1 MSNVRVLVFTG
12 VFLPENMLKQVVSQ
26 LRVHIPGI
34 YLSSILFGQVFL
46 SSVANLLSVDNRL
59 VMLVL
64 RFSIMIFSYGYIYF
78 FLRDKKM
85 QIYFNLWAFSV
96 VLFWFFYLIRLFFD
110 VYVSGVALALPLWEL
125 LAWSLGSSLP
135 IAICSYILA
144 SQQSLDSALIRQI
157 KYGVLLLGIST
168 ICFLVDPGLA
178 QGRFYLEHLNAI
190 TCANAGC
197 SLVLLCFARIILSK
211 INSGRLIAYLGILIG
226 SFIII
231 YSATRGVLLA
241 SLLIIS
247 ASVLL
252 LRSRLNFTGFM
263 KSKYS
268 LQLVAVFSALVL
280 LISASPHLVEKLF
293 TPRSAN
299 TVLTR
304 LEFWKISF
312 EQFVSNPSMGIG
324 FHLQEILGKLE
335 IEKGIYYPHIYLF
348 ESLAIGGILMTLPL
362 FYCMFFPMIG
372 FCKNLKIDPNVL
384 PSGLMATQAF
394 FYSMHNGHLG
404 DFPFFWMAMGIIAGS
419 IYRIDVG
426 KGINKQFEN

>member
-1 MSNVRVLVFTG
+1 M
-12 VFLPENMLKQVVSQ
+12 PESILKQVVFKP
-26 LRVHIPGI
+26 RVHITDI
-34 YLSSILFGQVFL
+34 YLALILFGQVFL
-46 SSVANLLSVDNRL
+46 SSIANLLSVDNRL

-78 FLRDKKM
+78 FLRDKRI
-85 QIYFNLWAFSV
+85 QNYFNLWTLSV
-96 VLFWFFYLIRLFFD
+96 VLFWFLYLIRLFFD
-110 VYVSGVALALPLWEL
+110 VNVSGVSLALPLWEL

-197 SLVLLCFARIILSK
+197 ALVLLCFARIMVCK
-211 INSGRLIAYLGILIG
+211 INPTEIDSSRLITYSGILIG

-241 SLLIIS
+241 SLLIIF
-247 ASVLL
+247 ASILL

-268 LQLVAVFSALVL
+268 LRLVAVSSALVL

-312 EQFVSNPSMGIG
+312 EQFVANPFMGIG

-335 IEKGIYYPHIYLF
+335 IEKGIYYPHNYLF

-372 FCKNLKIDPNVL
+372 FYKNLKIDPNVL

-419 IYRIDVG
+419 KYRIKIG
-426 KGINKQFEN
+426 NGINSQF

>member
-1 MSNVRVLVFTG
+1 M
-12 VFLPENMLKQVVSQ
+12 PESILKQVVFKP
-26 LRVHIPGI
+26 RVHITDI
-34 YLSSILFGQVFL
+34 YLALILFGQVFL
-46 SSVANLLSVDNRL
+46 SSIANLLSVDNRL

-78 FLRDKKM
+78 FLRDKRI
-85 QIYFNLWAFSV
+85 QNYFNLWTLSV
-96 VLFWFFYLIRLFFD
+96 VLFWFLYLIRLFFD
-110 VYVSGVALALPLWEL
+110 VYVSGVSLALPLWEL

-197 SLVLLCFARIILSK
+197 ALVLLCFARIMLCK
-211 INSGRLIAYLGILIG
+211 INPTEIDSSRLITYSGILIG

-304 LEFWKISF
+304 LEFWKVSF
-312 EQFVSNPSMGIG
+312 EQFVANPFLGIG

-335 IEKGIYYPHIYLF
+335 IEKGIYYPHNYLF
-348 ESLAIGGILMTLPL
+348 ESLAIGGISMTLPL
-362 FYCMFFPMIG
+362 LYCMFSPVVSFY
-372 FCKNLKIDPNVL
+372 KELRVDPSVL
-384 PSGLMATQAF
+384 PSVLMATQALI
-394 FYSMHNGHLG
+394 YSMHNGHLG
-404 DFPFFWMAMGIIAGS
+404 DFPFFWMAIGITAGS
-419 IYRIDVG
+419 RYRINASNA
-426 KGINKQFEN
+426 INSQFEN

>member
-1 MSNVRVLVFTG
+1 M
-12 VFLPENMLKQVVSQ
+12 PESILKQVVFKP
-26 LRVHIPGI
+26 RVHITDI
-34 YLSSILFGQVFL
+34 YLALILFGQVFL
-46 SSVANLLSVDNRL
+46 SSIANLLSIDNRL

-78 FLRDKKM
+78 FLRDKRI
-85 QIYFNLWAFSV
+85 QNYFNLWTLSV
-96 VLFWFFYLIRLFFD
+96 VLFWFLYLIRLFFD
-110 VYVSGVALALPLWEL
+110 VFVSGVSLALPLWEL

-197 SLVLLCFARIILSK
+197 ALVLLCFARIMLCK
-211 INSGRLIAYLGILIG
+211 INPTEIDSSRLITYSGILIG

-280 LISASPHLVEKLF
+280 LISTSPHLVEKLF

-312 EQFVSNPSMGIG
+312 EQFVANPFMGIG

-335 IEKGIYYPHIYLF
+335 IEKGIYYPHNYLF

-372 FCKNLKIDPNVL
+372 FYKNLKIDPNVL

-419 IYRIDVG
+419 KYRIKLVTVLIVNSRI
-426 KGINKQFEN
+426 KSFVCLI

>member
-1 MSNVRVLVFTG
+1 MG
-12 VFLPENMLKQVVSQ
+12 VVLPEIILKQVASK
-26 LRVHIPGI
+26 LRLHVPDI
-34 YLSSILFGQVFL
+34 YLALILFGQVFL
-46 SSVANLLSVDNRL
+46 SSVANLLSIDNRL

-64 RFSIMIFSYGYIYF
+64 RYLIMIVSYGYIF
-78 FLRDKKM
+78 FLRDKRIKN
-85 QIYFNLWAFSV
+85 YFNLWTFSL
-96 VLFWFFYLIRLFFD
+96 VLFWFLYLVRLFFD

-144 SQQSLDSALIRQI
+144 SQHSLDLVLIRQA
-157 KYGVLLLGIST
+157 KYGVFLLGIS
-168 ICFLVDPGLA
+168 IMCFLVDPGLA

-197 SLVLLCFARIILSK
+197 ALVLLCFARIILCKVTSTEIK
-211 INSGRLIAYLGILIG
+211 SGRLITYLGILIG

-241 SLLIIS
+241 SLLIIT
-247 ASVLL
+247 ASVLF
-252 LRSRLNFTGFM
+252 LRSRLKFTGITI
-263 KSKYS
+263 SKYS
-268 LQLVAVFSALVL
+268 LQLVAGFSALIL

-293 TPRSAN
+293 TQRSVN

-312 EQFVSNPSMGIG
+312 EQFVANPFMGIG

-335 IEKGIYYPHIYLF
+335 IEKGIYYPHNYLF

-362 FYCMFFPMIG
+362 FYCMFFPMVS
-372 FCKNLKIDPNVL
+372 FYKKLKIDPTVL
-384 PSGLMATQAF
+384 PSGLMVTQAF
-394 FYSMHNGHLG
+394 IYSMHNGHLG
-404 DFPFFWMAMGIIAGS
+404 DFPFFWMAIGIIAGS
-419 IYRIDVG
+419 KYRIKVG
-426 KGINKQFEN
+426 NGINS

>member
-1 MSNVRVLVFTG
+1 M
-12 VFLPENMLKQVVSQ
+12 PESILKQVVFKP
-26 LRVHIPGI
+26 RVHITDI
-34 YLSSILFGQVFL
+34 YLALILFGQVFL
-46 SSVANLLSVDNRL
+46 SSIANLLSVDNRL

-78 FLRDKKM
+78 FLRDKRI
-85 QIYFNLWAFSV
+85 QNYFNLWTLSV
-96 VLFWFFYLIRLFFD
+96 VLFWFLYLIRLFFD
-110 VYVSGVALALPLWEL
+110 VYVSGVSLALPLWEL

-197 SLVLLCFARIILSK
+197 ALVLLCFARIMLCK
-211 INSGRLIAYLGILIG
+211 INPTEIDSSRLITYSGILIG

-312 EQFVSNPSMGIG
+312 EQFVANPFMGIG

-335 IEKGIYYPHIYLF
+335 IEKGIYYPHNYLF

-372 FCKNLKIDPNVL
+372 FYKNLKIDPNVL

-419 IYRIDVG
+419 KYRIKIG
-426 KGINKQFEN
+426 NGINSQF

>member
-1 MSNVRVLVFTG
+1 M
-12 VFLPENMLKQVVSQ
+12 PESILKQVVFKP
-26 LRVHIPGI
+26 RVHITDI
-34 YLSSILFGQVFL
+34 YLALILFGQVFL
-46 SSVANLLSVDNRL
+46 SSIANLLSVDNRL

-78 FLRDKKM
+78 FLRDKRI
-85 QIYFNLWAFSV
+85 QNYFNLWTLSV
-96 VLFWFFYLIRLFFD
+96 VLFWFLYLIRLFFD
-110 VYVSGVALALPLWEL
+110 VYVSGVSLALPLWEL

-197 SLVLLCFARIILSK
+197 ALVLLCFARIMLCK
-211 INSGRLIAYLGILIG
+211 INPTEIDSSRLITYSGILIG

-280 LISASPHLVEKLF
+280 LISTSPHLVEKLF

-312 EQFVSNPSMGIG
+312 EQFVANPFMGIG

-335 IEKGIYYPHIYLF
+335 IEKGVYYPHNYLF

-372 FCKNLKIDPNVL
+372 FYKNLKIDPNVL
-384 PSGLMATQAF
+384 PSGFMATQAF

-419 IYRIDVG
+419 KYRIKIG
-426 KGINKQFEN
+426 NGINSQF

>member
-1 MSNVRVLVFTG
+1 MPESILKQLVFK
-12 VFLPENMLKQVVSQ
+12 P
-26 LRVHIPGI
+26 RVHITDI
-34 YLSSILFGQVFL
+34 YLALILFGQVFL
-46 SSVANLLSVDNRL
+46 SSIANLLSVDNRL

-78 FLRDKKM
+78 FLRDKRI
-85 QIYFNLWAFSV
+85 QNYFNLWTLSV
-96 VLFWFFYLIRLFFD
+96 VLFWFLYLIRLFFD
-110 VYVSGVALALPLWEL
+110 VYVSGVSLALPLWEL

-197 SLVLLCFARIILSK
+197 ALVLLCFARIMLCK
-211 INSGRLIAYLGILIG
+211 INPTEIDSSRLITYSGILIG

-335 IEKGIYYPHIYLF
+335 IEKGIYYPHNYLF

-372 FCKNLKIDPNVL
+372 FYKNLKIDPNVL

-419 IYRIDVG
+419 KYRIKIG
-426 KGINKQFEN
+426 NGINSQF

>member
-1 MSNVRVLVFTG
+1 M
-12 VFLPENMLKQVVSQ
+12 PESILKQVVFKPR
-26 LRVHIPGI
+26 LHITDI
-34 YLSSILFGQVFL
+34 YLALILFGQVFL
-46 SSVANLLSVDNRL
+46 SSIANLLSVDNRL

-78 FLRDKKM
+78 FLRDKRI
-85 QIYFNLWAFSV
+85 QNYFNLWTLSV
-96 VLFWFFYLIRLFFD
+96 VLFWFLYLMRLFFD
-110 VYVSGVALALPLWEL
+110 VYVSGVSLALPLWEL

-197 SLVLLCFARIILSK
+197 ALVLLCFARIMLCK
-211 INSGRLIAYLGILIG
+211 INPTEIDSSRLITYSGILIG

-280 LISASPHLVEKLF
+280 LISTSPHLVEKLF

-312 EQFVSNPSMGIG
+312 EQFVANPFMGIG

-335 IEKGIYYPHIYLF
+335 IEKGIYYPHNYLF

-372 FCKNLKIDPNVL
+372 FYKNLKIDPNVL

-419 IYRIDVG
+419 KYRIKIG
-426 KGINKQFEN
+426 NGINSQF

>member
-1 MSNVRVLVFTG
+1 M
-12 VFLPENMLKQVVSQ
+12 PESILKQVVFKP
-26 LRVHIPGI
+26 RVHITDI
-34 YLSSILFGQVFL
+34 YLALILFGQVFL
-46 SSVANLLSVDNRL
+46 SSIANLLSVDNRL

-78 FLRDKKM
+78 FLRDKRI
-85 QIYFNLWAFSV
+85 QNYFNLWSLSV
-96 VLFWFFYLIRLFFD
+96 ILFWFLYLIRLFFD
-110 VYVSGVALALPLWEL
+110 VYVSGVSLALPLWEL

-197 SLVLLCFARIILSK
+197 ALVLLCFARIMLCK
-211 INSGRLIAYLGILIG
+211 INPTEIDSSRLITYSGILIG

-231 YSATRGVLLA
+231 YSATRGVLFA

-280 LISASPHLVEKLF
+280 LISTSPHLVEKLF

-312 EQFVSNPSMGIG
+312 EQFVANPFMGIG

-335 IEKGIYYPHIYLF
+335 IEKGIYYPHNYLF

-372 FCKNLKIDPNVL
+372 FNKILKIDPNVL

-419 IYRIDVG
+419 KYRIKIG
-426 KGINKQFEN
+426 NGINSQF

>member
-1 MSNVRVLVFTG
+1 M
-12 VFLPENMLKQVVSQ
+12 PESILKQVVFKP
-26 LRVHIPGI
+26 RVHITDI
-34 YLSSILFGQVFL
+34 YLALILFGQVFL
-46 SSVANLLSVDNRL
+46 SSIANLLSVDNRL

-78 FLRDKKM
+78 FLRDKRI
-85 QIYFNLWAFSV
+85 QNYFNLWTLSV
-96 VLFWFFYLIRLFFD
+96 VLFWFLYLIRLFFD
-110 VYVSGVALALPLWEL
+110 VYVSGVSLALPLWEL

-197 SLVLLCFARIILSK
+197 ALVLLCFARIMLCK
-211 INSGRLIAYLGILIG
+211 INPTEIDSSRLIIYSGILIG

-280 LISASPHLVEKLF
+280 LISTSPHLVEKLF
-293 TPRSAN
+293 TPRSAS

-312 EQFVSNPSMGIG
+312 EQFVANPSMGIG

-335 IEKGIYYPHIYLF
+335 IEKGIYYPHNYLF

-372 FCKNLKIDPNVL
+372 FYKNLKIDPNVL

-419 IYRIDVG
+419 KYRIKIG
-426 KGINKQFEN
+426 NGINSQF

>member
-1 MSNVRVLVFTG
+1 M
-12 VFLPENMLKQVVSQ
+12 PESILKQVVFKPK
-26 LRVHIPGI
+26 VHITDI
-34 YLSSILFGQVFL
+34 YFALILFGQVFF
-46 SSVANLLSVDNRL
+46 SSIANLLSIDNRL

-78 FLRDKKM
+78 FLRDKRI
-85 QIYFNLWAFSV
+85 QNYFNLWTLSV
-96 VLFWFFYLIRLFFD
+96 VLFWFLYLIRLFFD
-110 VYVSGVALALPLWEL
+110 VYVSGVSLALPLWEL

-197 SLVLLCFARIILSK
+197 ALVLLCFARIMLCK
-211 INSGRLIAYLGILIG
+211 INPTEIDSSRLITYSGILIG

-268 LQLVAVFSALVL
+268 LQLVAVFSVLVL
-280 LISASPHLVEKLF
+280 LISTSPHLVEKLF

-335 IEKGIYYPHIYLF
+335 IEKGIYYPHNYLF

-362 FYCMFFPMIG
+362 FYCMFVPMIG
-372 FCKNLKIDPNVL
+372 FYKNLKIDPNVL

-419 IYRIDVG
+419 KYRIKIG
-426 KGINKQFEN
+426 NGINSQF

>member
-1 MSNVRVLVFTG
+1 M
-12 VFLPENMLKQVVSQ
+12 PEGILKQVVFKP
-26 LRVHIPGI
+26 RVHITDI
-34 YLSSILFGQVFL
+34 YLALILFGQVFL
-46 SSVANLLSVDNRL
+46 SSIANLLSVDNRL

-78 FLRDKKM
+78 FLRDKRI
-85 QIYFNLWAFSV
+85 QNYFNLWTLSV
-96 VLFWFFYLIRLFFD
+96 VLFWFLYLIRLFFD
-110 VYVSGVALALPLWEL
+110 VYVSGVSLALPLWEL

-197 SLVLLCFARIILSK
+197 ALVLLCFARIMLCK
-211 INSGRLIAYLGILIG
+211 INPTEIDSSRLITYSGILIG

-280 LISASPHLVEKLF
+280 LISTSPHLVEKLF

-312 EQFVSNPSMGIG
+312 EQFVANPFMGIG

-335 IEKGIYYPHIYLF
+335 IEKGIYYPHNYLF

-372 FCKNLKIDPNVL
+372 FYKNLKIDPNVL

-419 IYRIDVG
+419 KYRIKIG
-426 KGINKQFEN
+426 NGINSQF

>member
-1 MSNVRVLVFTG
+1 M
-12 VFLPENMLKQVVSQ
+12 PESILKQVVFKP
-26 LRVHIPGI
+26 RVHVTDI
-34 YLSSILFGQVFL
+34 YLALILFGQVFL
-46 SSVANLLSVDNRL
+46 SSIANLLSVDNRL

-78 FLRDKKM
+78 FLRDKRI
-85 QIYFNLWAFSV
+85 QNYFNLWTLSV
-96 VLFWFFYLIRLFFD
+96 VLFWFLYLIRLFFD
-110 VYVSGVALALPLWEL
+110 VYVSGVSLALPLWEL

-197 SLVLLCFARIILSK
+197 ALVLLCFARIMLCK
-211 INSGRLIAYLGILIG
+211 INPTEIDSSRLITYSGILIG

-312 EQFVSNPSMGIG
+312 EQFVANPFMGIG

-335 IEKGIYYPHIYLF
+335 IEKGIYYPHNYLF

-372 FCKNLKIDPNVL
+372 FYKNLKIDPNVL

-419 IYRIDVG
+419 KYRIKIG
-426 KGINKQFEN
+426 NGINSQF

>member
-1 MSNVRVLVFTG
+1 M
-12 VFLPENMLKQVVSQ
+12 PESILKQVVFKP
-26 LRVHIPGI
+26 RVHITDI
-34 YLSSILFGQVFL
+34 YLALILFGQVFL
-46 SSVANLLSVDNRL
+46 SSIANLLSVDNRL

-78 FLRDKKM
+78 FLRDKRI
-85 QIYFNLWAFSV
+85 QNYFNLWTLSV
-96 VLFWFFYLIRLFFD
+96 VLFWFLYLIRLFFD
-110 VYVSGVALALPLWEL
+110 VYVSGVSLALPLWEL

-197 SLVLLCFARIILSK
+197 ALVLLCFARIMLCK
-211 INSGRLIAYLGILIG
+211 INPTEIDSSRLITYSGILIG

-280 LISASPHLVEKLF
+280 LISTSPHLVEKLF

-312 EQFVSNPSMGIG
+312 EQFLANPFMGIG

-335 IEKGIYYPHIYLF
+335 IEKGIYYPHNYLF

-372 FCKNLKIDPNVL
+372 FYKNLKIDPNVL

-419 IYRIDVG
+419 KYRIKIG
-426 KGINKQFEN
+426 NGINSQF

>member
-1 MSNVRVLVFTG
+1 M
-12 VFLPENMLKQVVSQ
+12 PESILKQVVFKP
-26 LRVHIPGI
+26 RVHITDI
-34 YLSSILFGQVFL
+34 YLALILFGQVFL
-46 SSVANLLSVDNRL
+46 SSIANLLSVDNRL
-59 VMLVL
+59 IMLVL

-78 FLRDKKM
+78 FLRDKRI
-85 QIYFNLWAFSV
+85 QNYFNLWPLSV
-96 VLFWFFYLIRLFFD
+96 VLFWFLYLIRLFFD
-110 VYVSGVALALPLWEL
+110 VYVSGVSLALPLWEL

-197 SLVLLCFARIILSK
+197 ALVLLCFARIMLCK
-211 INSGRLIAYLGILIG
+211 INPTEIDSSRLITYSGILIG
-226 SFIII
+226 FFIII

-268 LQLVAVFSALVL
+268 LQLVAVFSVLVL
-280 LISASPHLVEKLF
+280 LISTSPHLVEKLF

-312 EQFVSNPSMGIG
+312 EQFVANPFVGIG

-335 IEKGIYYPHIYLF
+335 IEKGIYYPHNYLF

-372 FCKNLKIDPNVL
+372 FYKNLKIDPNVL

-419 IYRIDVG
+419 KYRIKIG
-426 KGINKQFEN
+426 NGINSQF

>member
-1 MSNVRVLVFTG
+1 MS
-12 VFLPENMLKQVVSQ
+12 ESILKQVVFKPTA
-26 LRVHIPGI
+26 HITDI
-34 YLSSILFGQVFL
+34 YLALILFGQVFL
-46 SSVANLLSVDNRL
+46 SSIANLLSIDNRL

-78 FLRDKKM
+78 FLRDKRI
-85 QIYFNLWAFSV
+85 QNYFNLWTLSL
-96 VLFWFFYLIRLFFD
+96 VLFWFLYLIRLFFD
-110 VYVSGVALALPLWEL
+110 VYVSGVSLALPLWEL

-197 SLVLLCFARIILSK
+197 ALVLLCFARIMLCR
-211 INSGRLIAYLGILIG
+211 INPTEIDSSRLITYSGILIG

-252 LRSRLNFTGFM
+252 LRSRLNFRGFM

-268 LQLVAVFSALVL
+268 LQLVAVFSALLL

-335 IEKGIYYPHIYLF
+335 IEKGIYYPHNYLF

-362 FYCMFFPMIG
+362 FYCVFFPMIG
-372 FCKNLKIDPNVL
+372 FYKNLKIDPNVL

-419 IYRIDVG
+419 KYRIKTG
-426 KGINKQFEN
+426 NGINSQF

>member
-1 MSNVRVLVFTG
+1 M
-12 VFLPENMLKQVVSQ
+12 PESILKQVVFKP
-26 LRVHIPGI
+26 RVNITDI
-34 YLSSILFGQVFL
+34 YLALILFGQVFL
-46 SSVANLLSVDNRL
+46 SSIANLLSVDNRL

-78 FLRDKKM
+78 FLRDKRI
-85 QIYFNLWAFSV
+85 QNYFNLWTLSV
-96 VLFWFFYLIRLFFD
+96 VLFWFLYLIRLFFD
-110 VYVSGVALALPLWEL
+110 VYVSGVSLALPLWEL

-197 SLVLLCFARIILSK
+197 ALVLLCFARIMLCK
-211 INSGRLIAYLGILIG
+211 INPTEIDSSRLITYSGILIG

-324 FHLQEILGKLE
+324 FHLQEILGKIE
-335 IEKGIYYPHIYLF
+335 IEKGIYYPHNYLF

-362 FYCMFFPMIG
+362 FYCMFFPMID
-372 FCKNLKIDPNVL
+372 FYKNLKTDPNVL

-419 IYRIDVG
+419 KYRIKIG
-426 KGINKQFEN
+426 NGINSQF

>member
-1 MSNVRVLVFTG
+1 M
-12 VFLPENMLKQVVSQ
+12 PESILKQVVFKP
-26 LRVHIPGI
+26 RVHITDI
-34 YLSSILFGQVFL
+34 YLALILFGQVFL
-46 SSVANLLSVDNRL
+46 SSIANLLSIDNRL

-78 FLRDKKM
+78 FLRDKRI
-85 QIYFNLWAFSV
+85 QNYFNLWTLSL
-96 VLFWFFYLIRLFFD
+96 VLFWFLYLIRLFFD
-110 VYVSGVALALPLWEL
+110 VYVSGVSLALPLWEL

-197 SLVLLCFARIILSK
+197 ALVLLCFARIMLCR
-211 INSGRLIAYLGILIG
+211 INPTEIDSSRLITYSGILIG

-335 IEKGIYYPHIYLF
+335 IEKGIYYPHNYLF

-372 FCKNLKIDPNVL
+372 FYKNLKIDPNVL

-419 IYRIDVG
+419 KYRIKTG
-426 KGINKQFEN
+426 NGINSQF

>member
-1 MSNVRVLVFTG
+1 
-12 VFLPENMLKQVVSQ
+12 
-26 LRVHIPGI
+26 
-34 YLSSILFGQVFL
+34 
-46 SSVANLLSVDNRL
+46 
-59 VMLVL
+59 MLVL

-78 FLRDKKM
+78 FLRDRRI
-85 QIYFNLWAFSV
+85 QNYFNLWTLSV
-96 VLFWFFYLIRLFFD
+96 VLFWFLYLIRLFFD
-110 VYVSGVALALPLWEL
+110 VYVSGVSLALPLWEL

-144 SQQSLDSALIRQI
+144 SQQSLDSVLIRQI

-197 SLVLLCFARIILSK
+197 ALVLLCFARIMLCK
-211 INSGRLIAYLGILIG
+211 INPTEIDSSRLITYSGILIG

-268 LQLVAVFSALVL
+268 LQLAAVFSALVL
-280 LISASPHLVEKLF
+280 LISTSPHLVEKLF

-312 EQFVSNPSMGIG
+312 EQFVANPFMGIG

-335 IEKGIYYPHIYLF
+335 IEKGIYYPHNYLF

-372 FCKNLKIDPNVL
+372 FYKNLKIDPNAL

-419 IYRIDVG
+419 KYRIKIG
-426 KGINKQFEN
+426 NGINSQF

>member
-1 MSNVRVLVFTG
+1 MPKSI
-12 VFLPENMLKQVVSQ
+12 LKQVVFKP
-26 LRVHIPGI
+26 RVHITDI
-34 YLSSILFGQVFL
+34 YFALILFGQVFL
-46 SSVANLLSVDNRL
+46 SSIANLLSVDNRL

-78 FLRDKKM
+78 FLRDKRI
-85 QIYFNLWAFSV
+85 QNYFNLWTLSV
-96 VLFWFFYLIRLFFD
+96 VLFWFLYLIRLFFD
-110 VYVSGVALALPLWEL
+110 VYVSGVSLALPLWEL

-197 SLVLLCFARIILSK
+197 ALVLLCFARIMLCK
-211 INSGRLIAYLGILIG
+211 INPTEIDSSRLITYSGILIG

-280 LISASPHLVEKLF
+280 LISTSPHLVEKLF

-312 EQFVSNPSMGIG
+312 EQFVSNPPMGIG

-335 IEKGIYYPHIYLF
+335 IEKGIYYPHNYLF

-372 FCKNLKIDPNVL
+372 FYKNLKIDPNVL

-419 IYRIDVG
+419 KYRIKIG
-426 KGINKQFEN
+426 NGINSQFKK

>member
-1 MSNVRVLVFTG
+1 M
-12 VFLPENMLKQVVSQ
+12 PESILKQVVFKP
-26 LRVHIPGI
+26 RVHITDI
-34 YLSSILFGQVFL
+34 YLALILFGQVFL
-46 SSVANLLSVDNRL
+46 SSIANLLSVDNRL

-78 FLRDKKM
+78 FLRDKRI
-85 QIYFNLWAFSV
+85 QNYFNLWTLSV
-96 VLFWFFYLIRLFFD
+96 VLFWFLYLIRLFFD
-110 VYVSGVALALPLWEL
+110 VYVSGVSLALPLWEL

-197 SLVLLCFARIILSK
+197 ALVLLCFARIMLCK
-211 INSGRLIAYLGILIG
+211 INPTEIDSSRLITYSGILIG

-280 LISASPHLVEKLF
+280 LISTSPHLVEKLF

-312 EQFVSNPSMGIG
+312 EQFVANPFMGIG

-335 IEKGIYYPHIYLF
+335 IEKGIYYPHNYLL

-372 FCKNLKIDPNVL
+372 FYKNLKIDPNVL

-419 IYRIDVG
+419 KYRIKIG
-426 KGINKQFEN
+426 NGINSQF

>member
-1 MSNVRVLVFTG
+1 M
-12 VFLPENMLKQVVSQ
+12 PESILKQVVFKP
-26 LRVHIPGI
+26 RVHITDI
-34 YLSSILFGQVFL
+34 YLALILFGQVFL
-46 SSVANLLSVDNRL
+46 SSIANLLSVDNRL

-78 FLRDKKM
+78 FLRDKRI
-85 QIYFNLWAFSV
+85 QNYFNLWTLSV
-96 VLFWFFYLIRLFFD
+96 VLFWFLYLIRLFFD
-110 VYVSGVALALPLWEL
+110 VYVSGVSLALPLWEL

-197 SLVLLCFARIILSK
+197 ALVLLCFARIMLCK
-211 INSGRLIAYLGILIG
+211 INPTEIDSSRLITYSGILIG

-280 LISASPHLVEKLF
+280 LISTSPHLVEKLF
-293 TPRSAN
+293 TPRSAS

-312 EQFVSNPSMGIG
+312 EQFVANPSMGIG

-335 IEKGIYYPHIYLF
+335 IEKGIYYPHNYLF

-372 FCKNLKIDPNVL
+372 FYKNLKIDPNVL

-419 IYRIDVG
+419 KYRIKIG
-426 KGINKQFEN
+426 NGINSQF

>member
-1 MSNVRVLVFTG
+1 MRVSI
-12 VFLPENMLKQVVSQ
+12 LKQVVFKP
-26 LRVHIPGI
+26 RVHITDI
-34 YLSSILFGQVFL
+34 YLALILFGQVFL
-46 SSVANLLSVDNRL
+46 SSIANLLSVDNRL

-78 FLRDKKM
+78 FLRDKRI
-85 QIYFNLWAFSV
+85 QNYFNLWTLSV
-96 VLFWFFYLIRLFFD
+96 VLFWFLYLIRLFFD
-110 VYVSGVALALPLWEL
+110 VYVSGVSLALPLWEL

-197 SLVLLCFARIILSK
+197 ALVLLCFARIMLCK
-211 INSGRLIAYLGILIG
+211 INPTEIDSSRLITYSGILIG

-268 LQLVAVFSALVL
+268 LQLVAVFSAFVL

-312 EQFVSNPSMGIG
+312 EQFVANPFMGIG

-335 IEKGIYYPHIYLF
+335 IEKGIYYPHNYLF

-372 FCKNLKIDPNVL
+372 FYKNLKIDPNVL

-419 IYRIDVG
+419 KYRIKIG
-426 KGINKQFEN
+426 NGINSQF

>member
-1 MSNVRVLVFTG
+1 M
-12 VFLPENMLKQVVSQ
+12 PESILKQVVFKP
-26 LRVHIPGI
+26 RVHITDI
-34 YLSSILFGQVFL
+34 YLALILFGQVFL
-46 SSVANLLSVDNRL
+46 SSIANLLSVDNRL

-78 FLRDKKM
+78 FLRDKRI
-85 QIYFNLWAFSV
+85 QNYFNLWTLSV
-96 VLFWFFYLIRLFFD
+96 VLFWFLYLIRLFFD
-110 VYVSGVALALPLWEL
+110 VYVSGVSLALPLWEL

-197 SLVLLCFARIILSK
+197 ALVLLCFARIMLCK
-211 INSGRLIAYLGILIG
+211 INPTAIDSSRLITYSGILIG

-280 LISASPHLVEKLF
+280 LISTSPHLVEKLF

-312 EQFVSNPSMGIG
+312 EQFVSNPSIGIG

-335 IEKGIYYPHIYLF
+335 IEKGIYYPHNYLF

-372 FCKNLKIDPNVL
+372 FYKNLKNDPNVL

-419 IYRIDVG
+419 KYRIKIG
-426 KGINKQFEN
+426 NGINSQF

>member
-1 MSNVRVLVFTG
+1 MSESV
-12 VFLPENMLKQVVSQ
+12 LKQVVFKP
-26 LRVHIPGI
+26 RVHITDI
-34 YLSSILFGQVFL
+34 YLALILFGQVFL
-46 SSVANLLSVDNRL
+46 SSIANLLSVDNRL

-78 FLRDKKM
+78 FLRDKRI
-85 QIYFNLWAFSV
+85 QNYFNLWTLSV
-96 VLFWFFYLIRLFFD
+96 VLFWFLYLIRLFFD
-110 VYVSGVALALPLWEL
+110 VYVSGVSLALPLWEL

-197 SLVLLCFARIILSK
+197 ALVLLCFARIMLCK
-211 INSGRLIAYLGILIG
+211 INPTEIDSSRLITYSGILIG

-280 LISASPHLVEKLF
+280 LISTSPHLVEKLF

-312 EQFVSNPSMGIG
+312 EQFVANPFMGIG

-335 IEKGIYYPHIYLF
+335 IEKGIYYPHNYLF

-372 FCKNLKIDPNVL
+372 FYKNLKIDPNVL

-419 IYRIDVG
+419 KYRIKIG
-426 KGINKQFEN
+426 NGINSQF

>member
-1 MSNVRVLVFTG
+1 M
-12 VFLPENMLKQVVSQ
+12 PESILKQVVFKP
-26 LRVHIPGI
+26 RVHITDI
-34 YLSSILFGQVFL
+34 YLALILFGQVFL
-46 SSVANLLSVDNRL
+46 SSIANLLSVDNRL

-78 FLRDKKM
+78 FLRDKRI
-85 QIYFNLWAFSV
+85 QNYFNLWTLSV
-96 VLFWFFYLIRLFFD
+96 VLFWFLYLTRLFFD
-110 VYVSGVALALPLWEL
+110 VYVSGVSLALPLWEL

-197 SLVLLCFARIILSK
+197 ALILLCFARIMLCK
-211 INSGRLIAYLGILIG
+211 INPTEIDSSRLITYSGILIG
-226 SFIII
+226 FFIII

-280 LISASPHLVEKLF
+280 LISTSPHLVEKLF

-312 EQFVSNPSMGIG
+312 EQFVANPFMGIG

-335 IEKGIYYPHIYLF
+335 IEKGIYYPHNYLF

-372 FCKNLKIDPNVL
+372 FYKNLKIDPNVL

-419 IYRIDVG
+419 KYRIKIG
-426 KGINKQFEN
+426 NGINSQF

>member
-1 MSNVRVLVFTG
+1 M
-12 VFLPENMLKQVVSQ
+12 PESILKQVVFKP
-26 LRVHIPGI
+26 RVHITDI
-34 YLSSILFGQVFL
+34 YLALILFGQVFL
-46 SSVANLLSVDNRL
+46 SSIANLLSVDNRL

-78 FLRDKKM
+78 FLRDKRI
-85 QIYFNLWAFSV
+85 QNYFNLWTLSV
-96 VLFWFFYLIRLFFD
+96 VLFWFLYLIRLFFD
-110 VYVSGVALALPLWEL
+110 VYVSGVSLALPLWEL

-197 SLVLLCFARIILSK
+197 ALVLLCFARIMLCK
-211 INSGRLIAYLGILIG
+211 INPTEIDSSRLITYSGILIG

-280 LISASPHLVEKLF
+280 LISTSPHLVEKLF

-312 EQFVSNPSMGIG
+312 EQFVANPFMGIG

-335 IEKGIYYPHIYLF
+335 IEKGIYYPHNYLF

-372 FCKNLKIDPNVL
+372 FNKILKIDPNVL

-419 IYRIDVG
+419 KYRIKIG
-426 KGINKQFEN
+426 NGINSQF

>member
-1 MSNVRVLVFTG
+1 M
-12 VFLPENMLKQVVSQ
+12 PESILKQVVFKP
-26 LRVHIPGI
+26 RVHIIDI
-34 YLSSILFGQVFL
+34 YLALILFGQVFL
-46 SSVANLLSVDNRL
+46 SSIANLLSVDNRL

-78 FLRDKKM
+78 FLRDKRI
-85 QIYFNLWAFSV
+85 QNYFNLWTLSV
-96 VLFWFFYLIRLFFD
+96 VLFWFLYLIRLFFD
-110 VYVSGVALALPLWEL
+110 VYVSGVSLALPLWEL

-197 SLVLLCFARIILSK
+197 ALVLLCFARIMLCK
-211 INSGRLIAYLGILIG
+211 INPTEIDSSRLITYSGILIG

-312 EQFVSNPSMGIG
+312 EQFVANPFMGIG

-335 IEKGIYYPHIYLF
+335 IEKGIYYPHNYLF

-372 FCKNLKIDPNVL
+372 FYKNLKIDPNVI

-426 KGINKQFEN
+426 KGISNQFEN

>member
-1 MSNVRVLVFTG
+1 M
-12 VFLPENMLKQVVSQ
+12 PESISKQVVFKP
-26 LRVHIPGI
+26 RVHITDI
-34 YLSSILFGQVFL
+34 YLALILFGQVFL
-46 SSVANLLSVDNRL
+46 SSIANLLSIDNRL

-78 FLRDKKM
+78 FLRDKRI
-85 QIYFNLWAFSV
+85 QNYFNLWTLSV
-96 VLFWFFYLIRLFFD
+96 VLFWFLYLIRLFFD
-110 VYVSGVALALPLWEL
+110 VYVSGVSLALPLWEL

-197 SLVLLCFARIILSK
+197 ALVLLCFARIMLCK
-211 INSGRLIAYLGILIG
+211 INPTEIDSSRLITYSGILIG

-280 LISASPHLVEKLF
+280 LISTSPHLVEKLF

-312 EQFVSNPSMGIG
+312 EQFVANPFMGIG

-335 IEKGIYYPHIYLF
+335 IEKGIYYPHNYLF

-372 FCKNLKIDPNVL
+372 FNKILKIDPNVL

-419 IYRIDVG
+419 KYRIKIG
-426 KGINKQFEN
+426 NGINSQF

>member
-1 MSNVRVLVFTG
+1 MLESI
-12 VFLPENMLKQVVSQ
+12 LKQVVFKP
-26 LRVHIPGI
+26 RVHITDI
-34 YLSSILFGQVFL
+34 YLALILFGQVFL
-46 SSVANLLSVDNRL
+46 SSIANLLSVDNRL

-78 FLRDKKM
+78 FLRDKRI
-85 QIYFNLWAFSV
+85 QNYFNLWTLSV
-96 VLFWFFYLIRLFFD
+96 VLFWFLYLIRLFFD
-110 VYVSGVALALPLWEL
+110 VYVSGVSLALPLWEL

-197 SLVLLCFARIILSK
+197 ALVLLCFARIMLCK
-211 INSGRLIAYLGILIG
+211 INPTEIDSSRLITYSGILIG

-280 LISASPHLVEKLF
+280 LISTSPHLVEKLF

-335 IEKGIYYPHIYLF
+335 IEKGIYYPHNYLF

-372 FCKNLKIDPNVL
+372 FYKNLKIDPNVL

-419 IYRIDVG
+419 KYRIKIG
-426 KGINKQFEN
+426 KGINSQF

>member
-1 MSNVRVLVFTG
+1 MY
-12 VFLPENMLKQVVSQ
+12 K
-26 LRVHIPGI
+26 
-34 YLSSILFGQVFL
+34 
-46 SSVANLLSVDNRL
+46 
-59 VMLVL
+59 
-64 RFSIMIFSYGYIYF
+64 
-78 FLRDKKM
+78 
-85 QIYFNLWAFSV
+85 
-96 VLFWFFYLIRLFFD
+96 
-110 VYVSGVALALPLWEL
+110 
-125 LAWSLGSSLP
+125 
-135 IAICSYILA
+135 
-144 SQQSLDSALIRQI
+144 RQ
-157 KYGVLLLGIST
+157 YS
-168 ICFLVDPGLA
+168 
-178 QGRFYLEHLNAI
+178 
-190 TCANAGC
+190 
-197 SLVLLCFARIILSK
+197 
-211 INSGRLIAYLGILIG
+211 GILIG

-280 LISASPHLVEKLF
+280 LISTSPHLVEKLF

-312 EQFVSNPSMGIG
+312 EQFVANPFMGIG

-335 IEKGIYYPHIYLF
+335 IENGIYYPHNYLF

-372 FCKNLKIDPNVL
+372 LNKILKIDPNFL

-419 IYRIDVG
+419 KYRIKIG
-426 KGINKQFEN
+426 NGINSQF

>member
-1 MSNVRVLVFTG
+1 M
-12 VFLPENMLKQVVSQ
+12 PESILKQVVFKPR
-26 LRVHIPGI
+26 LHITDI
-34 YLSSILFGQVFL
+34 YLALILFGQVFL
-46 SSVANLLSVDNRL
+46 SSIANLLSVDNRL

-78 FLRDKKM
+78 FLRDKRI
-85 QIYFNLWAFSV
+85 QNYFNLWTLSV
-96 VLFWFFYLIRLFFD
+96 VLFWFLYLIRLFFD
-110 VYVSGVALALPLWEL
+110 VYVSGVSLALPLWEL

-197 SLVLLCFARIILSK
+197 ALVLLCFARIMLCK
-211 INSGRLIAYLGILIG
+211 INPTEIDSSRLITYSGILIG

-280 LISASPHLVEKLF
+280 LISTSPHLVEKLF

-335 IEKGIYYPHIYLF
+335 IEKGIYYPHNYLF

-372 FCKNLKIDPNVL
+372 FYKNLKIDPNVL

-419 IYRIDVG
+419 KYRIKIG
-426 KGINKQFEN
+426 NGINSQF

>member
-1 MSNVRVLVFTG
+1 M
-12 VFLPENMLKQVVSQ
+12 PESILKQVVFKP
-26 LRVHIPGI
+26 RVHITDI
-34 YLSSILFGQVFL
+34 YLALILFGQVFL
-46 SSVANLLSVDNRL
+46 SSIANLLSVDNRL

-78 FLRDKKM
+78 FLRDKRI
-85 QIYFNLWAFSV
+85 QNYFNLWTLSV
-96 VLFWFFYLIRLFFD
+96 VLFWFLYLIRLFFD
-110 VYVSGVALALPLWEL
+110 VYVSGVSLALPLWEL

-197 SLVLLCFARIILSK
+197 ALVLLCFARIMLCK
-211 INSGRLIAYLGILIG
+211 INPTEIDSSRLITYSGILIG

-280 LISASPHLVEKLF
+280 LISTSPHLVEKLF

-312 EQFVSNPSMGIG
+312 EQFVANPFMGIG

-335 IEKGIYYPHIYLF
+335 IEKGIYYPHNYLF

-372 FCKNLKIDPNVL
+372 FYKNLKIDPNVL

-404 DFPFFWMAMGIIAGS
+404 DFPCFWMAMGIIAGS
-419 IYRIDVG
+419 KYRIKIGD
-426 KGINKQFEN
+426 GINS

>member
-1 MSNVRVLVFTG
+1 M
-12 VFLPENMLKQVVSQ
+12 PESILKQVVFKS
-26 LRVHIPGI
+26 RVHITDI
-34 YLSSILFGQVFL
+34 YLALILFGQVFL
-46 SSVANLLSVDNRL
+46 SSIANLLSIDNRL

-78 FLRDKKM
+78 FLRDKRI
-85 QIYFNLWAFSV
+85 QNYFNLWTLSV
-96 VLFWFFYLIRLFFD
+96 VLFWFLYLIRLFFD
-110 VYVSGVALALPLWEL
+110 VYVSGVSLALPLWEL

-197 SLVLLCFARIILSK
+197 ALVLLCFARIMLYR
-211 INSGRLIAYLGILIG
+211 INPTEIDSSRLITYSGILIG

-312 EQFVSNPSMGIG
+312 EQFVANPFMGIG

-335 IEKGIYYPHIYLF
+335 IEKGIYYPHNYLF

-372 FCKNLKIDPNVL
+372 FYKNLKIDPNVL

-419 IYRIDVG
+419 KYRIKIG
-426 KGINKQFEN
+426 NGINSQF

>member
-1 MSNVRVLVFTG
+1 M
-12 VFLPENMLKQVVSQ
+12 PESILKQVVFKP
-26 LRVHIPGI
+26 RVHITDI
-34 YLSSILFGQVFL
+34 YLALILFGQVFL
-46 SSVANLLSVDNRL
+46 SSIANLLSVDNRL

-78 FLRDKKM
+78 FLRDKRI
-85 QIYFNLWAFSV
+85 QNYFNLWTLSV
-96 VLFWFFYLIRLFFD
+96 VLFWFLYLIRLFFD
-110 VYVSGVALALPLWEL
+110 VYVSGVSLALPLWEL

-144 SQQSLDSALIRQI
+144 LQQSLDSALIRQI

-197 SLVLLCFARIILSK
+197 ALVLLCFARIMLCK
-211 INSGRLIAYLGILIG
+211 INPTEIDSSRLITYSGILIG

-268 LQLVAVFSALVL
+268 LQLVAVFSALLL

-312 EQFVSNPSMGIG
+312 EQFVANPFMGIG

-335 IEKGIYYPHIYLF
+335 IEKGIYYPHNYLF

-372 FCKNLKIDPNVL
+372 FYKNLKIDPNVL

-419 IYRIDVG
+419 KYRIKIG
-426 KGINKQFEN
+426 NGINSQF

>member
-1 MSNVRVLVFTG
+1 MPGSI
-12 VFLPENMLKQVVSQ
+12 LKQAVFKP
-26 LRVHIPGI
+26 RVHITDI
-34 YLSSILFGQVFL
+34 YLALILFGQVFL
-46 SSVANLLSVDNRL
+46 SSIANLLSADNRL

-78 FLRDKKM
+78 FLRDKRI
-85 QIYFNLWAFSV
+85 QNYFNLWTLSV
-96 VLFWFFYLIRLFFD
+96 VLFWLLYLIRLFFD
-110 VYVSGVALALPLWEL
+110 VYVSGVSLALPLWEL

-197 SLVLLCFARIILSK
+197 ALVLLCFARIMLCK
-211 INSGRLIAYLGILIG
+211 INSIEIDSSRLITYLGILIG

-280 LISASPHLVEKLF
+280 LISTSPHLVEKLF

-312 EQFVSNPSMGIG
+312 EQFVANPFMGIG

-335 IEKGIYYPHIYLF
+335 IEKGIYYPHNYLF

-372 FCKNLKIDPNVL
+372 FYKNLKIDPNVL
-384 PSGLMATQAF
+384 PSSLMATQAF

-426 KGINKQFEN
+426 KGINNQFEN